1 MKLVQ
6 STTDIPNDPILTFA
20 PPHLIRL
27 KQAFLLQQVL
37 IVVVIKGIR
46 GHQIKGCQVSISGVI
61 WTIPSSSV
69 SKTGINAFACKARY
83 KSIQIVER
91 TREIYELKLGN
102 AVFSLSMVGDSSSK
116 MEASQPWTK
125 QSWKWRRTREAA
137 MRRSLDTACLTA
149 VLSSQSSTL
158 SNNIRT
164 TDGYVLPTMGKE
176 MIHKKPSG
184 PNPIGNQQPPTRP

>member
-69 SKTGINAFACKARY
+69 SKTGIN
-83 KSIQIVER
+83 
-91 TREIYELKLGN
+91 LKLGN

-158 SNNIRT
+158 GNSIKT
-164 TDGYVLPTMGKE
+164 TDGYVLPTLGKE

>member
-27 KQAFLLQQVL
+27 KQAFLLQHVL

-69 SKTGINAFACKARY
+69 SKTGINLDISLSRLSKGLGRSMVRLA
-83 KSIQIVER
+83 IVE
-91 TREIYELKLGN
+91 
-102 AVFSLSMVGDSSSK
+102 SLLPSFTV
-116 MEASQPWTK
+116 Q
-125 QSWKWRRTREAA
+125 
-137 MRRSLDTACLTA
+137 
-149 VLSSQSSTL
+149 
-158 SNNIRT
+158 
-164 TDGYVLPTMGKE
+164 DG
-176 MIHKKPSG
+176 
-184 PNPIGNQQPPTRP
+184 PPTAAVASRAATDNTSAQDTIPGQAFSNSGFAASITS